1 MRYILLFL
9 ISLNLYAVDFE
20 SIHYTGPSENRLD
33 LVFIGDRYFAD
44 EMVDY
49 EKDVETIWS
58 AMQNNYA
65 FWNRYKNF
73 VNVHRIDLVSTL
85 NNPDDIK
92 DVNNSAFGLDF
103 NLGYFDGWNDWL
115 KCLSI
120 TNELNIQNE
129 CTTILTNRVFGLGTA
144 LDRSSTS
151 LIYAAP
157 WTSIVAHEIGHV
169 LGMAGDEYQTT
180 IQEYM
185 YDYAFNMARSSEE
198 AMQRWGRWVG
208 YKDSFRGYEINEPY
222 QKEGTNYFKPTS
234 YDGLMNN
241 SNTGDFHAVNREQ
254 IILQLYKYV
263 SPIDSHT
270 ETNSSVNNT
279 HTLEINVVDQD
290 VISVAWIVNN
300 QIVSN
305 EPSIILSEL
314 NLTQDTVIYGCAWDN
329 SLNIDY
335 QNDDRGGWIRKDEHN
350 QTFRI
355 LSWQFKTDPLIR
367 ETHSQSNNKNYLS
380 FVLGTIIANQFF
392 DQALLSKSRGPDI
405 TNSRHSENSQPI
417 VEEEVEETVEE
428 VEETVEEVEE
438 TVEEVTELGW
448 QSTWLGHYLPF
459 SNGWIF
465 HTKIYWMYIQPDSED
480 GIWGYI
486 ENFGWMWSNPE
497 VYPYFYAHNTKK
509 WIYIN

>member
-1 MRYILLFL
+1 MIYSKKSFSILLWAFFL
-9 ISLNLYAVDFE
+9 LPLALTWAKTHE
-20 SIHYTGPSENRLD
+20 TIHNSGSSDNRLD

-58 AMQNNYA
+58 GMQSNYA

-73 VNVHRIDLVSTL
+73 VNVHRIDLVSIL

-92 DVNNSAFGLDF
+92 DVNNSAFGIDF
-103 NLGYFDGWNDWL
+103 NLGYWDGWNDWL

-120 TNELNIQNE
+120 TDELNIGNE

-157 WTSIVAHEIGHV
+157 WTSIVAHEIGHI

-198 AMQRWGRWVG
+198 AKQRWGHWIG

-222 QKEGTNYFKPTS
+222 QKEGANYFKPTS

-279 HTLEINVVDQD
+279 HALEINVVDP
-290 VISVAWIVNN
+290 SVVDIAWIVDNK
-300 QIVSN
+300 IVS
-305 EPSIILSEL
+305 SESTLQISQL
-314 NLTQDTVIYGCAWDN
+314 NLSQDTLIYGCAWDN
-329 SLNIDY
+329 SLNTDY
-335 QNDDRGGWIRKDEHN
+335 QKDDRGGWVRNDEHN
-350 QTFRI
+350 RTFRI
-355 LSWQFKTDPLIR
+355 LSWQFKTDNSIK
-367 ETHSQSNNKNYLS
+367 EIHSQSDNKDYLS
-380 FVLGTIIANQFF
+380 LVLETTIAAQYF
-392 DQALLSKSRGPDI
+392 DQELLSKSTGPDVS
-405 TNSRHSENSQPI
+405 NARFSGNSQSAI
-417 VEEEVEETVEE
+417 EVATEEVA
-428 VEETVEEVEE
+428 
-438 TVEEVTELGW
+438 EEVTSLGW
-448 QSTWLGHYLPF
+448 QSTWLGDYLPF
-459 SNGWIF
+459 SNGWIY
-465 HTKIYWMYIQPDSED
+465 HAKIYWMYIQPDSQD
-480 GIWGYI
+480 GIWGYTS
-486 ENFGWMWSNPE
+486 NDGWMWSNPRI
-497 VYPYFYAHNTKK
+497 YPYFYVNSTKE